1 MNELKLYLETL
12 AKKTT
17 WYDDEDFSPS
27 DYSGGNYDD
36 AYSGGCD
43 DGEVA
48 LAREL
53 LTKYFGG

>member
-12 AKKTT
+12 AKKIA

-27 DYSGGNYDD
+27 DYAGGNYDD

-43 DGEVA
+43 DGEIN

-53 LTKYFGG
+53 LAKYF